1 MTELSVSA
9 LGESRN
15 GSLTVVISGELDT
28 ATVPRFAALTAGYA
42 DAGIR
47 RLVVDVSG
55 LTFADVAG
63 LRALDALRAQ
73 AGQRGITVVMCGV
86 SRQLGRLMAICG
98 SRGPRDPRRPRP
110 PRLPAPAA

>member
-9 LGESRN
+9 LGGSQN

-55 LTFADVAG
+55 LAFADVAG
-63 LRALDALRAQ
+63 LRALDALLVQ
-73 AGQRGITVVMCGV
+73 AEQRGISVVMCGV

-98 SRGPRDPRRPRP
+98 ARHPRSPRA
-110 PRLPAPAA
+110 PRLSAPVA

>member
-9 LGESRN
+9 LRGSRN

-42 DAGIR
+42 EARIR
-47 RLVVDVSG
+47 RLVMDVSG
-55 LTFADVAG
+55 LAFADVAG
-63 LRALDALRAQ
+63 LRALDAFRAQ
-73 AGQRGITVVMCGV
+73 ARQRGITVVMCGV

-98 SRGPRDPRRPRP
+98 PGNPGNPGNPRS
-110 PRLPAPAA
+110 PRLPVPVA

>member
-9 LGESRN
+9 LGGSRN

-28 ATVPRFAALTAGYA
+28 ATVPRFAALTAGYP

-55 LTFADVAG
+55 LEFADVAG
-63 LRALDALRAQ
+63 LRALDALLVQ
-73 AGQRGITVVMCGV
+73 VGQRGIAVVMCGV
-86 SRQLGRLMAICG
+86 SRQLGRLMTICG
-98 SRGPRDPRRPRP
+98 ARHPRSPRA
-110 PRLPAPAA
+110 PRLPIPVA